1 MMYERDEFDF
11 CKRMLTQGEYV
22 IWKGKPEKGRL
33 FSRNDIVMIPFS
45 LVWCGFAVFWFVS
58 ALSMGAPIPF
68 AMFGI
73 PFICVGLYLVFGRFI
88 HTAHRR
94 K

>member
-45 LVWCGFAVFWFVS
+45 LV
-58 ALSMGAPIPF
+58 
-68 AMFGI
+68 
-73 PFICVGLYLVFGRFI
+73 
-88 HTAHRR
+88 
-94 K
+94 